1 MFFAWLNLRLTL
13 KITNKGTKF
22 KKMANNSLKERHPF
36 ELNFPFIYDY
46 PNQYNQIERKD
57 NEHYFHHFPV
67 QN

>member
-36 ELNFPFIYDY
+36 ETEND
-46 PNQYNQIERKD
+46 QM
-57 NEHYFHHFPV
+57 
-67 QN
+67 